1 MTRSIAMARYSPA
14 LLAALRQRY
23 EQTDQPMNALAADFG
38 IGITTLQTLVRK
50 NGWTQ
55 RSNRMRD
62 CPSALRLLEEAETLA
77 ASLPERETPAPQAT
91 PTPTLPLAGGGSHT
105 VLDAATLPQPPDPAL
120 SDAGPTNTPGLSP
133 VERLEALVVKEL
145 EAEEAARAELATR
158 PRARHEAERCA
169 RTLSV
174 LTQTLKTLQGMHTNG
189 GTGGYAYDDM
199 PQDMDAFR
207 NNLARRIEAFMESR
221 LGPERMALDRQMSA
235 LTDDELKELAQVGR
249 ERGMEAL
256 LRPAVEEE
264 EASE

>member
-1 MTRSIAMARYSPA
+1 
-14 LLAALRQRY
+14 
-23 EQTDQPMNALAADFG
+23 
-38 IGITTLQTLVRK
+38 
-50 NGWTQ
+50 
-55 RSNRMRD
+55 
-62 CPSALRLLEEAETLA
+62 
-77 ASLPERETPAPQAT
+77 
-91 PTPTLPLAGGGSHT
+91 

-120 SDAGPTNTPGLSP
+120 SDAGPTSTPGLSP